1 MKNARMSSDFNMQK
15 DDLASTFDETFVKN
29 EYLEK
34 VNNLRRSKM
43 LSKWKNLKRWQKWAI
58 VLVCLGLFGK
68 ALEVT
73 GLAPK
78 TETEPVKTVQTS
90 TTTSSKTK
98 TSKPSSSAK
107 PSSSKSEEK
116 VSKESSSES
125 SSSEDK
131 LKDIT
136 EDQMGSFIDYFK
148 KDLTEK
154 ASDIST
160 YSFYNR
166 GTILY
171 MTVPNEYKTYSK
183 ADLQN
188 FADGMLTKEHE
199 AFNVWAAIN
208 NVNYERYPMF
218 HIKTDDGNALASQQ
232 LNGQMKIK
240 VK

>member
-1 MKNARMSSDFNMQK
+1 
-15 DDLASTFDETFVKN
+15 
-29 EYLEK
+29 
-34 VNNLRRSKM
+34 M

-58 VLVCLGLFGK
+58 VLVCLAVLGK
-68 ALEVT
+68 VFEVT

-78 TETEPVKTVQTS
+78 TETEPVKTVQTAS
-90 TTTSSKTK
+90 SSSKAKPK
-98 TSKPSSSAK
+98 TSKPSSSVKA
-107 PSSSKSEEK
+107 SSSKTEESKSET
-116 VSKESSSES
+116 KESSSEP

-136 EDQMGSFIDYFK
+136 EGQMGSFIDYFK
-148 KDLTEK
+148 QDLTEK
-154 ASDIST
+154 GIDISQ

-166 GTILY
+166 DTILY

-188 FADGMLTKEHE
+188 FADGMLAKEHE

-218 HIKTDDGNALASQQ
+218 HIKTDDGNALASQK
-232 LNGQMKIK
+232 LDGTMK
-240 VK
+240 VKVK

>member
-1 MKNARMSSDFNMQK
+1 M
-15 DDLASTFDETFVKN
+15 
-29 EYLEK
+29 EK
-34 VNNLRRSKM
+34 
-43 LSKWKNLKRWQKWAI
+43 LKRWQKWAI

-90 TTTSSKTK
+90 TTTSSK

-154 ASDIST
+154 ALDIST

>member
-1 MKNARMSSDFNMQK
+1 
-15 DDLASTFDETFVKN
+15 
-29 EYLEK
+29 
-34 VNNLRRSKM
+34 M
-43 LSKWKNLKRWQKWAI
+43 LSKWKNLKRWQKWAV
-58 VLVCLGLFGK
+58 VLVCLAVLGK
-68 ALEVT
+68 VFELT

-78 TETEPVKTVQTS
+78 TETEPVKTVQTAS
-90 TTTSSKTK
+90 SSSKAK
-98 TSKPSSSAK
+98 PKASKPSSSAK
-107 PSSSKSEEK
+107 ASSSKTEESKSET
-116 VSKESSSES
+116 KESSSES

-136 EDQMGSFIDYFK
+136 EGQMGSFIDYFK
-148 KDLTEK
+148 QDLTDK
-154 ASDIST
+154 GLDIST

-166 GTILY
+166 STILY

-188 FADGMLTKEHE
+188 FADGMLAKEHE

-218 HIKTDDGNALASQQ
+218 HIKTDDGNALASQK
-232 LNGQMKIK
+232 LNGSMEIK

>member
-1 MKNARMSSDFNMQK
+1 
-15 DDLASTFDETFVKN
+15 
-29 EYLEK
+29 
-34 VNNLRRSKM
+34 M
-43 LSKWKNLKRWQKWAI
+43 LSKWKNLKRWQKWAV
-58 VLVCLGLFGK
+58 VLVCLAVLGK
-68 ALEVT
+68 VFEIT

-78 TETEPVKTVQTS
+78 TETEPVKTVQTAS
-90 TTTSSKTK
+90 SSSKAKPK

-107 PSSSKSEEK
+107 ASSSKTEESKSET
-116 VSKESSSES
+116 KESSSEP

-136 EDQMGSFIDYFK
+136 EGQMGSFIDYFK
-148 KDLTEK
+148 QDLTEK
-154 ASDIST
+154 GIDISQ

-166 GTILY
+166 DTILY

-188 FADGMLTKEHE
+188 FADGMLAKEHE

-218 HIKTDDGNALASQQ
+218 HIKTDDGNALASQK
-232 LNGQMKIK
+232 LDGTMK
-240 VK
+240 VKVK

>member
-1 MKNARMSSDFNMQK
+1 
-15 DDLASTFDETFVKN
+15 
-29 EYLEK
+29 
-34 VNNLRRSKM
+34 M

-58 VLVCLGLFGK
+58 VLVCLAVLGK
-68 ALEVT
+68 VFEIT

-78 TETEPVKTVQTS
+78 TETEPVKTVQTAS
-90 TTTSSKTK
+90 SSSKAK
-98 TSKPSSSAK
+98 PKASKSSSSAK
-107 PSSSKSEEK
+107 ASSSKTEESK
-116 VSKESSSES
+116 NETKESSSE

-136 EDQMGSFIDYFK
+136 EGQMGSFIDYFK
-148 KDLTEK
+148 QDLTDK
-154 ASDIST
+154 GLDIST

-166 GTILY
+166 DTILY

-188 FADGMLTKEHE
+188 FADGMLAKEHE

-218 HIKTDDGNALASQQ
+218 HIKTDDGNALASQK
-232 LNGQMKIK
+232 LNGSMEVK

>member
-1 MKNARMSSDFNMQK
+1 
-15 DDLASTFDETFVKN
+15 
-29 EYLEK
+29 
-34 VNNLRRSKM
+34 M
-43 LSKWKNLKRWQKWAI
+43 LSKWKNLKRWQKWAV
-58 VLVCLGLFGK
+58 VLVCLAVLGK
-68 ALEVT
+68 VFELT

-78 TETEPVKTVQTS
+78 TETEPVKTVQTAS
-90 TTTSSKTK
+90 SSSKAK
-98 TSKPSSSAK
+98 PKASKPSSSAK
-107 PSSSKSEEK
+107 ASSSKTEESKSET
-116 VSKESSSES
+116 KESSSES

-136 EDQMGSFIDYFK
+136 EGQMGSFIDYFK
-148 KDLTEK
+148 QDLTDK
-154 ASDIST
+154 GLDIST

-166 GTILY
+166 STILY

-188 FADGMLTKEHE
+188 FADGMLAKEHE

-218 HIKTDDGNALASQQ
+218 HIKTDDGNALASQK
-232 LNGQMKIK
+232 LNGTMEVK